1 MILFVSVWPK
11 VVSIAGGF
19 LVFLSWMVL
28 KFKDPFA
35 MLTWINALNNSKFLI
50 KGLKYVKK
58 NSPKKPLES

>member
-1 MILFVSVWPK
+1 MILFVSVWHK

-35 MLTWINALNNSKFLI
+35 MPT
-50 KGLKYVKK
+50 
-58 NSPKKPLES
+58 

>member
-19 LVFLSWMVL
+19 WYFYHGMVL

-35 MLTWINALNNSKFLI
+35 MLT
-50 KGLKYVKK
+50 
-58 NSPKKPLES
+58 